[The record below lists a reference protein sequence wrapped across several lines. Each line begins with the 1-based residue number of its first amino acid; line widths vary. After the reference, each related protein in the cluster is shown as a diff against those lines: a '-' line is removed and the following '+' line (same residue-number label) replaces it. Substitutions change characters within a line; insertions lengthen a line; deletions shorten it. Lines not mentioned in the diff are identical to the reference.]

1 LILEDQIQAFKLDS
15 NFEKIRARRDR
26 RDILARNQ
34 TLPPSNLSAFLQ
46 FQKRYCRSCGCL
58 APAEMAADFWGESP
72 RCTVNRPKT
81 RQPST
86 ERERT
91 TGSELKSKWMPA
103 LAAEDATR
111 GE

>member
-1 LILEDQIQAFKLDS
+1 MPGS
-15 NFEKIRARRDR
+15 SFEEIRARNAR
-26 RDILARNQ
+26 RNILVRNQ
-34 TLPPSNLSAFLQ
+34 TLPPSTLSTFLQ
-46 FQKRYCRSCGCL
+46 FQKRYCRICGCL
-58 APAEMAADFWGESP
+58 APAEMDADFWGESP
-72 RCTVNRPKT
+72 RCTVNRPMT